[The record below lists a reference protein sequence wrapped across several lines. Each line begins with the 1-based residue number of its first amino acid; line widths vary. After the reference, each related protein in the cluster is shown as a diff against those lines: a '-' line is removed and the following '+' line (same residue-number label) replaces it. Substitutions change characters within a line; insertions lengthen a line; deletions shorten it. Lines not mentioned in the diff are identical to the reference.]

1 MIAGSDG
8 PGDRRERVRHGL
20 GLIGADYDA
29 ATWTT
34 ERGCVS
40 VGLGE
45 QLATGSR
52 SAVFAWGRNAVAKV
66 PFAATPEA
74 WIHFEALYTAAVH
87 DAGAPAP
94 RFLGIEVVRGRAAS
108 IYERVHGRSMWD
120 HMLEHPVQTAA
131 HARSLAELQAHLFT
145 LVPPAALPAQR
156 DRLTCK
162 IRAASSRVDPSLVAA
177 LELLPATTRSRL
189 CHGDLHPGN
198 VIMASDG
205 PVIIDW
211 FDAARGDHVA
221 DIARTSLLM
230 STRAHGPEGPAHLPG
245 CRPDALDLVRDTY
258 LDAIAD
264 LVGADPDAVR
274 RWEAVIAVAR
284 VAEGI
289 AIDAL
294 LAIWREWRSGSPV
307 GVSVSS

>member
-1 MIAGSDG
+1 MG
-8 PGDRRERVRHGL
+8 
-20 GLIGADYDA
+20 
-29 ATWTT
+29 
-34 ERGCVS
+34 

-52 SAVFAWGRNAVAKV
+52 SAVFAWGRDAVAKV

-87 DAGAPAP
+87 EAGAPAP
-94 RFLGIEVVRGRAAS
+94 RFHGIEMIGGRAAS
-108 IYERVHGRSMWD
+108 IYQRVHGRSMWE
-120 HMLEHPVQTAA
+120 HMLEHPAQLPT
-131 HARSLAELQAHLFT
+131 HTRTLAELQAHLFA
-145 LVPPAALPAQR
+145 LVPPVALPAQR
-156 DRLTCK
+156 DRLRCK
-162 IRAASSRVDPSLVAA
+162 IREASSRVDPSLDGA
-177 LELLPATTRSRL
+177 LALVPPSAPSRL

-230 STRAHGPEGPAHLPG
+230 SRRGHAPDGPGHLPG
-245 CRPDALDLVRDTY
+245 AEPDMLDLARDSY
-258 LDAIAD
+258 LDAITD
-264 LVGADPDAVR
+264 LVAADPEDVR
-274 RWEAVIAVAR
+274 RWEAVVAVAR

-289 AIDAL
+289 ATDAL
-294 LAIWREWRSGSPV
+294 VAIWHEWRSASSAHI
-307 GVSVSS
+307 GVR

>member
-1 MIAGSDG
+1 
-8 PGDRRERVRHGL
+8 L
-20 GLIGADYDA
+20 GVKG
-29 ATWTT
+29 

-52 SAVFAWGRNAVAKV
+52 SAVFAWGGDAVAKV

-74 WIHFEALYTAAVH
+74 WIHFEARYTAAVH

-94 RFLGIEVVRGRAAS
+94 RFHGIEMIGGRAAS
-108 IYERVHGRSMWD
+108 IYERVHGRSMWEQ
-120 HMLEHPVQTAA
+120 MLEHPGQVPA
-131 HARSLAELQAHLFT
+131 HTRSLAELQAHLFT
-145 LVPPAALPAQR
+145 LVPPVVLPAQL
-156 DRLTCK
+156 DRLRCK
-162 IRAASSRVDPSLVAA
+162 IREASSRVDPSLVAA
-177 LELLPATTRSRL
+177 LELLPPTAPSRL

-211 FDAARGDHVA
+211 FDAARGDPVA

-230 STRAHGPEGPAHLPG
+230 STRGHGPNGPGHLPG
-245 CRPDALDLVRDTY
+245 AQPEILDLARDSY

-264 LVGADPDAVR
+264 LIAPDPDDVR
-274 RWEAVIAVAR
+274 RWEAVVAVAR
-284 VAEGI
+284 VAEGV
-289 AIDAL
+289 ATDAL
-294 LAIWREWRSGSPV
+294 LAIWHEWRSASSV
-307 GVSVSS
+307 HIGVQR

>member
-1 MIAGSDG
+1 VG
-8 PGDRRERVRHGL
+8 
-20 GLIGADYDA
+20 
-29 ATWTT
+29 
-34 ERGCVS
+34 

-74 WIHFEALYTAAVH
+74 WIHFEALYSAAVH

-94 RFLGIEVVRGRAAS
+94 RFHGIETIAGRAAS
-108 IYERVHGRSMWD
+108 IYERVHGRSMWE
-120 HMLEHPVQTAA
+120 HMLDDPAQVATHT
-131 HARSLAELQAHLFT
+131 RLLAELQAHLFT
-145 LVPPAALPAQR
+145 LVPPVALPAQH
-156 DRLTCK
+156 DRLRCK
-162 IRAASSRVDPSLVAA
+162 IRVASSRVDPSLVTA
-177 LELLPATTRSRL
+177 LELLPPPTPSRL

-211 FDAARGDHVA
+211 FDAARGDRIA

-230 STRAHGPEGPAHLPG
+230 SRRGHSPNGPGHLPG
-245 CRPDALDLVRDTY
+245 AQPDMLDLARDSY

-264 LVGADPDAVR
+264 LSGPDPEDLR
-274 RWEAVIAVAR
+274 RWEALVAVAR

-289 AIDAL
+289 ATDAL
-294 LAIWREWRSGSPV
+294 LAIWREWRSGSSVDV
-307 GVSVSS
+307 GVAS

>member
-1 MIAGSDG
+1 VGI
-8 PGDRRERVRHGL
+8 
-20 GLIGADYDA
+20 
-29 ATWTT
+29 
-34 ERGCVS
+34 
-40 VGLGE
+40 GLGE

-52 SAVFAWGRNAVAKV
+52 SAVFAWGRDAVAKV

-74 WIHFEALYTAAVH
+74 WIHFEARYAAAVH

-94 RFLGIEVVRGRAAS
+94 RFQGIETIGGRAAS
-108 IYERVHGRSMWD
+108 IYERVHGRSMWE
-120 HMLEHPVQTAA
+120 HMLEHPAQIAT
-131 HARSLAELQAHLFT
+131 HTRSLAELQAHLFT
-145 LVPPAALPAQR
+145 LVPPVALPAQR

-162 IRAASSRVDPSLVAA
+162 IRAASSRVDPSLAAA
-177 LELLPATTRSRL
+177 LELLPPTSPSRL

-230 STRAHGPEGPAHLPG
+230 STRAHGQKGPGHLPG
-245 CRPDALDLVRDTY
+245 AQQETLELARDSYLEAITDLV
-258 LDAIAD
+258 AP
-264 LVGADPDAVR
+264 DPDDVR
-274 RWEAVIAVAR
+274 CWEALVAVAR

-294 LAIWREWRSGSPV
+294 LAIWHEWRSAPAARV
-307 GVSVSS
+307 GVRS

>member
-1 MIAGSDG
+1 MQA
-8 PGDRRERVRHGL
+8 L
-20 GLIGADYDA
+20 
-29 ATWTT
+29 WTT
-34 ERGCVS
+34 KRGCVG

-52 SAVFAWGRNAVAKV
+52 SAVFAWGHDAVAKV

-94 RFLGIEVVRGRAAS
+94 RFHGIETIGGRAAS

-120 HMLEHPVQTAA
+120 HMLEQPAQIPTHTG
-131 HARSLAELQAHLFT
+131 SLAELQAHLFT
-145 LVPPAALPAQR
+145 LVPPVALPALR
-156 DRLTCK
+156 DRLRCK
-162 IRAASSRVDPSLVAA
+162 IREASSRVDPSLIAA
-177 LELLPATTRSRL
+177 LELLPPTTPSRL

-198 VIMASDG
+198 VIMANDG

-211 FDAARGDHVA
+211 FDAARGDLVA
-221 DIARTSLLM
+221 DVARTSLLM
-230 STRAHGPEGPAHLPG
+230 STRGHGPNGPGHLPG
-245 CRPDALDLVRDTY
+245 AEPGMLDLARDSY

-264 LVGADPDAVR
+264 LIAPDPGDLR
-274 RWEAVIAVAR
+274 RWEAVVAVAR

-289 AIDAL
+289 ATDAL
-294 LAIWREWRSGSPV
+294 LAIWDEWRAASPAQV
-307 GVSVSS
+307 GMRS

>member
-1 MIAGSDG
+1 VG
-8 PGDRRERVRHGL
+8 
-20 GLIGADYDA
+20 
-29 ATWTT
+29 
-34 ERGCVS
+34 

-66 PFAATPEA
+66 PFAATPDA

-94 RFLGIEVVRGRAAS
+94 RFMGIEMIDGRAAS

-120 HMLEHPVQTAA
+120 HMLEHPAQVAT
-131 HARSLAELQAHLFT
+131 HTRSLAELQAHVFT
-145 LVPPAALPAQR
+145 L
-156 DRLTCK
+156 DR
-162 IRAASSRVDPSLVAA
+162 SLVAA
-177 LELLPATTRSRL
+177 LELLPPTTPSQL

-230 STRAHGPEGPAHLPG
+230 STRAHGPTGPGHLPG
-245 CRPDALDLVRDTY
+245 AQPDMLDRARQTY
-258 LDAIAD
+258 LDAITD
-264 LVGADPDAVR
+264 LVAPDPDALR
-274 RWEAVIAVAR
+274 PWEAVVAVAR

-289 AIDAL
+289 ATDAL
-294 LAIWREWRSGSPV
+294 LTIWREWRSVSPV
-307 GVSVSS
+307 EAGAVS

>member
-1 MIAGSDG
+1 
-8 PGDRRERVRHGL
+8 
-20 GLIGADYDA
+20 
-29 ATWTT
+29 
-34 ERGCVS
+34 
-40 VGLGE
+40 VGVGVGE

-87 DAGAPAP
+87 DSGAPAP
-94 RFLGIEVVRGRAAS
+94 RFLGIETIDGRAAG
-108 IYERVHGRSMWD
+108 IYERVYGRSMWD
-120 HMLEHPVQTAA
+120 HMLDHPAQVASHTRA
-131 HARSLAELQAHLFT
+131 LAELQAHVFRV
-145 LVPPAALPAQR
+145 VPPVALPAQR
-156 DRLTCK
+156 DRLSCK
-162 IRAASSRVDPSLVAA
+162 IRAASARVDRSLVAA
-177 LELLPATTRSRL
+177 LELLPATTPSRL

-221 DIARTSLLM
+221 DVARTSLLM
-230 STRAHGPEGPAHLPG
+230 STGAHGPAGPGHLPG
-245 CRPDALDLVRDTY
+245 AKPDMLDRVRQSY

-264 LVGADPDAVR
+264 LVAPDPDAVR
-274 RWEAVIAVAR
+274 RWEAVVAVAR

-294 LAIWREWRSGSPV
+294 LTIWREWRAAWPV
-307 GVSVSS
+307 EGGAVW

>member
-1 MIAGSDG
+1 
-8 PGDRRERVRHGL
+8 
-20 GLIGADYDA
+20 
-29 ATWTT
+29 
-34 ERGCVS
+34 
-40 VGLGE
+40 
-45 QLATGSR
+45 LATGSR

-94 RFLGIEVVRGRAAS
+94 RLMGIETVDGRAAS
-108 IYERVHGRSMWD
+108 IYERVQGRSMWE
-120 HMLEHPVQTAA
+120 HMLEHP
-131 HARSLAELQAHLFT
+131 ARVATHSRLLAELQAHLFA
-145 LVPPAALPAQR
+145 LVPPVALPAQR

-162 IRAASSRVDPSLVAA
+162 IRSASAHVEPSLVAA
-177 LELLPATTRSRL
+177 LEMLPPLTPSRL

-211 FDAARGDHVA
+211 FDAARGSHVA

-230 STRAHGPEGPAHLPG
+230 STRAHGPKGPGHLPG
-245 CRPDALDLVRDTY
+245 AEPDMLDRVRDSY
-258 LDAIAD
+258 LDAITD
-264 LVGADPDAVR
+264 LVATDPDDVR
-274 RWEAVIAVAR
+274 RWEAVVAVAR

-294 LAIWREWRSGSPV
+294 LAIWRECRAALPFEAGA
-307 GVSVSS
+307 VS

>member
-1 MIAGSDG
+1 M
-8 PGDRRERVRHGL
+8 RRRR
-20 GLIGADYDA
+20 
-29 ATWTT
+29 TT
-34 ERGCVS
+34 ERGCVG
-40 VGLGE
+40 VGVGE

-52 SAVFAWGRNAVAKV
+52 SAVFAWGRSAVAKV

-87 DAGAPAP
+87 ESGAPAP
-94 RFLGIEVVRGRAAS
+94 RFLAIEMIDGRAAG

-120 HMLEHPVQTAA
+120 HMLEQPA
-131 HARSLAELQAHLFT
+131 HVATHTRSLAELQAHVFT
-145 LVPPAALPAQR
+145 LVPPVALPAQR
-156 DRLTCK
+156 DRLACK
-162 IRAASSRVDPSLVAA
+162 IRAASARVDRSLVAA
-177 LELLPATTRSRL
+177 LKLLPPTTPSRL

-230 STRAHGPEGPAHLPG
+230 STRAHGPAGPGHLPG
-245 CRPDALDLVRDTY
+245 AQPGMLDRVRHAY

-264 LVGADPDAVR
+264 LVEPDPVAVR
-274 RWEAVIAVAR
+274 RWEAVVAVAR
-284 VAEGI
+284 VAEGV
-289 AIDAL
+289 ATDAL
-294 LAIWREWRSGSPV
+294 LTIWREWRSASPV
-307 GVSVSS
+307 EASAAW

>member
-1 MIAGSDG
+1 VIG
-8 PGDRRERVRHGL
+8 RVSTIR
-20 GLIGADYDA
+20 AR
-29 ATWTT
+29 WTT
-34 ERGCVS
+34 KRGCVG

-74 WIHFEALYTAAVH
+74 WIHFEALYTAAVC

-94 RFLGIEVVRGRAAS
+94 RFMGIETIGGRAAS
-108 IYERVHGRSMWD
+108 IYERVHGRSMWE
-120 HMLEHPVQTAA
+120 HMLEHPAQVAT
-131 HARSLAELQAHLFT
+131 HTRSLAELQAHLFT
-145 LVPPAALPAQR
+145 LVPPVQLPAQR
-156 DRLTCK
+156 DRLRCK
-162 IRAASSRVDPSLVAA
+162 IREASSRVDPSLVAA
-177 LELLPATTRSRL
+177 LALLPPTTPSRL

-198 VIMASDG
+198 VIMASNG

-230 STRAHGPEGPAHLPG
+230 STRAHGPTGPGHLPG
-245 CRPDALDLVRDTY
+245 AQPDILDLARDSY
-258 LDAIAD
+258 LDAITD
-264 LVGADPDAVR
+264 LIAPDADDVR
-274 RWEAVIAVAR
+274 RWEAVVAVAR

-294 LAIWREWRSGSPV
+294 LAIWHEWRSAPSVQV
-307 GVSVSS
+307 GVRS